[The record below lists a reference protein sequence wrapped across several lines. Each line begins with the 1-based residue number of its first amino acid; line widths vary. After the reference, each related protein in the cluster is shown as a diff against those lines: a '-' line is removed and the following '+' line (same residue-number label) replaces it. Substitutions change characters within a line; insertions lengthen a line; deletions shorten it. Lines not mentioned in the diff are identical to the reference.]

1 MAVAGEAMT
10 RKNPDRY
17 NVWMWQP
24 AAAREIPPAGD
35 VVIHEP
41 QEGWSRA
48 FYEAVVLHYFAVRGA
63 YPRTARMHPST
74 ALAVAPAER
83 AAPVWWPVYDI
94 RRHYA
99 PARIVLSDDVPQVPN
114 EGEEGERRHAIA

>member
-1 MAVAGEAMT
+1 MT
-10 RKNPDRY
+10 RHTDWF
-17 NVWMWQP
+17 WMRRRVD
-24 AAAREIPPAGD
+24 ARKIPPSGD
-35 VVIHEP
+35 VVLRERP
-41 QEGWSRA
+41 QGWSHG
-48 FYEAVVLHYFAVRGA
+48 FYEAVLQHYFSGRGA